1 MTQEF
6 EAVFEGGVLRPVV
19 PLPLAE
25 NERVRVVITA
35 RSAPWDDDD
44 AGETLAAIEEGL
56 ADIEAGRTQP
66 FEDFDREFR
75 ARHGIPP
82 RSWKSASS

>member
-6 EAVFEGGVLRPVV
+6 DAIFEGGVLRPVV

-35 RSAPWDDDD
+35 RSAAWDDDD
-44 AGETLAAIEEGL
+44 AGETLAAIQEGL

-82 RSWKSASS
+82 RS